1 MMLEDITVYFQRD
14 PAASSK
20 LEAFLFSPGLH
31 AVWIHRLAHRLWQSR
46 LKLLAR
52 ILSHWSRGFTGVE
65 IHPGAKIGRRLFID
79 HGMGVVIG
87 ETSVLGDDISLYQGV
102 TLGGKSWEKGSKRH
116 PTVGDR
122 VLIGCNAV
130 LLGNITIGADSKIGS
145 GAVVTQ
151 DIEANSTVVGEAAR
165 VIRKNDRPSSE
176 PLLDQ
181 QFVSDYQI

>member
-31 AVWIHRLAHRLWQSR
+31 AVWIHRLAHRLWQLR

-102 TLGGKSWEKGSKRH
+102 TLGGKSWEKGSKPCGWSPR
-116 PTVGDR
+116 
-122 VLIGCNAV
+122 
-130 LLGNITIGADSKIGS
+130 
-145 GAVVTQ
+145 
-151 DIEANSTVVGEAAR
+151 
-165 VIRKNDRPSSE
+165 
-176 PLLDQ
+176 
-181 QFVSDYQI
+181 